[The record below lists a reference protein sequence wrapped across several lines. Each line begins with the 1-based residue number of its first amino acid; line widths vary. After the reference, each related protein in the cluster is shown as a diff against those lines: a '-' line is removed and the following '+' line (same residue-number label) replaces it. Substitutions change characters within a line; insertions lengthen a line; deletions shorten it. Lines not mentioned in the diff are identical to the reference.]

1 MGIFDFLKP
10 QEEQYYL
17 KFKKMFT
24 SKDRNK
30 ITISVLRVRVM
41 TIQNVIDNLTENYHE
56 LQEEIQ
62 KSIIVN
68 DIKLFKK
75 NSEKRD
81 DLKLK
86 LTVLFRIQPEL
97 KNDFIRGATIKLK
110 EMGYNEIPLNYE
122 GCNRLSNQ
130 VSNEHW
136 NLGRY
141 ISDEKI
147 DGYKHND

>member
-1 MGIFDFLKP
+1 MGIFDFLKS

-24 SKDRNK
+24 KVDRRK

-41 TIQNVIDNLTENYHE
+41 TIQNVIDDLTENLNG

-62 KSIIVN
+62 KSINLN
-68 DIKLFKK
+68 DIKLQKK

-86 LTVLFRIQPEL
+86 LTVLYRIQSEL
-97 KNDFIRGATIKLK
+97 KNDFVKGVTIKLI

-130 VSNEHW
+130 VSKEHW
-136 NLGRY
+136 NLGRH
-141 ISDEKI
+141 ILDEKI
-147 DGYKHND
+147 EGF